1 MNVVVFSTIPSRIV
15 TYKCQKQYFFINI
28 CWELPTPGVR
38 KAMATLWRVGP
49 PWARRSMNVATART
63 ASRGSNGREQPE
75 MNPLVRVRRQ
85 CSKEQRGCHIRPRLN
100 DRIEILELVFYDVQ
114 VSSWHGR
121 SELHEERAQMHL
133 NG

>member
-1 MNVVVFSTIPSRIV
+1 MSKTVFLYKYLLRVAYSRRA
-15 TYKCQKQYFFINI
+15 KGDGH
-28 CWELPTPGVR
+28 PR
-38 KAMATLWRVGP
+38 RAGP
-49 PWARRSMNVATART
+49 PRARRSMNVATWRT

-100 DRIEILELVFYDVQ
+100 DRIEILELIFYDVQ